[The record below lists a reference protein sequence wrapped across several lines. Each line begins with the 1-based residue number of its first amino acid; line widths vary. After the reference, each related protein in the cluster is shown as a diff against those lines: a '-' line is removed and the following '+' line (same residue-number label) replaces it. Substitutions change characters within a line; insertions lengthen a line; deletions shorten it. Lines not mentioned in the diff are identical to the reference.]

1 MDTKSGF
8 STVVDHGIMIL
19 LSSASVVVENKML
32 WDIFRD

>member
-19 LSSASVVVENKML
+19 ISSASVVVEKKML
-32 WDIFRD
+32 WDVFRA